1 MFSCIRYNNIV
12 NRLKETLA
20 EMRES
25 YLKELDSYKCH
36 MLSTQQ
42 QIINQLQENHRLAV

>member
-1 MFSCIRYNNIV
+1 MLSCIRYYNNL
-12 NRLKETLA
+12 NRLKEALA
-20 EMRES
+20 EVRES

-42 QIINQLQENHRLAV
+42 QIINQLQENNR